1 LKAWHLLQTGK
12 PLVRVEIPDPVAGPG
27 QVVVDIQAAGLC
39 HSDISFM
46 DGDIPGIP
54 THTPIVLGHE
64 IAGVISAL
72 GEGVTGFAIGDPV
85 GIAPVLQAGP
95 GVGRDGGYADKTLAN
110 VDELVPVPAGVT
122 FAQAASATDAG
133 ATAYHAISTVGEVS
147 AGQRVGIIGLGG
159 LGQIGAR
166 VAVLLGAEVHATD
179 IRPQLREVATELGA
193 ASFTTETGEFT
204 ALGLDTVFDFAGMN
218 TTQTALTAA
227 RVGGRVV
234 QVGGGKPE
242 ATILVVDFMLRHLE
256 LRSSLGA
263 TKDDLIAVYE
273 LLASGNLNPVISTVG
288 FDDVADGLDRLRRG
302 ESEGR
307 TVAVRGEG
315 T

>member
-1 LKAWHLLQTGK
+1 MKAWHLLETGK
-12 PLVRVEIPDPVAGPG
+12 PLVQVEIPDPVAGAG

-85 GIAPVLQAGP
+85 GIAPVLHAGP

-166 VAVLLGAEVHATD
+166 VAILLGAEVHTTD

-193 ASFTTETGEFT
+193 ASFTTETDEFT

-242 ATILVVDFMLRHLE
+242 ATIRVVDFMLRHLE

-263 TKDDLIAVYE
+263 TKDDLIAVYA

-307 TVAVRGEG
+307 TVAVRDQA
-315 T
+315 